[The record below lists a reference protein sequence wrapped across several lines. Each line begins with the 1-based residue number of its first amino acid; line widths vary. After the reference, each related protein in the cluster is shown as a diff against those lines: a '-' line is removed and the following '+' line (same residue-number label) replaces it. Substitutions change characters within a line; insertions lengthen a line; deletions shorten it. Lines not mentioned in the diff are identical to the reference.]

1 VNETR
6 WWKRPRP
13 DTARHDTLSRTFT
26 QVTNRSI
33 LLRTPTQQKLVLA
46 EKISVQ
52 AVLKFMRAPP
62 LCNCSARKTRCLHKR
77 EHKVARAPGDTLLLF
92 LLGHPP
98 RFPLTLWLTNQ
109 HKSIL
114 YTGYGSAN

>member
-1 VNETR
+1 MFGLVQSFCTTGLIFGWPALVKILKDEGLYAELCADGET
-6 WWKRPRP
+6 
-13 DTARHDTLSRTFT
+13 D
-26 QVTNRSI
+26 
-33 LLRTPTQQKLVLA
+33 
-46 EKISVQ
+46 
-52 AVLKFMRAPP
+52 
-62 LCNCSARKTRCLHKR
+62 CSARKTRCLHKR

-114 YTGYGSAN
+114 YTGHGSGN